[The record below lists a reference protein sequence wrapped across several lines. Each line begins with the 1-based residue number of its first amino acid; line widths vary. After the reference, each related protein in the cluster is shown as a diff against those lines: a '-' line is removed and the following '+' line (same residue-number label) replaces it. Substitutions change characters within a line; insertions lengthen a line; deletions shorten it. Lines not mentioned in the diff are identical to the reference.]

1 MPRTTAP
8 APGKCPSSPDKR
20 PSWVREKAERTC
32 AAGDHRFGAGLGPE
46 ATGDSEA
53 QIAASV
59 AAAAVAVK
67 KAAAEAEKKEAA
79 EKKAA
84 AEAEKKVAAEKKAA
98 ALYGP
103 PGSGSQF
110 AGEGEDEEIVVQ
122 AEQPVVDATTE
133 MSSDDEEEDGVQV
146 ILQDHSQPK
155 GKKLPFKFRP
165 KSSIRRKKKKKN
177 EDESQDESE
186 DEPPEDESGCA
197 EPEPE
202 ETAEPEPEETA
213 AEPEPEETDMVI
225 HWNAPWVVHWES
237 AIGPKFWAA
246 YGGAHAAVKWLQTTV
261 PQQVDAMAKAL
272 VGATPIKSKS
282 EFKGQVKVY
291 RNGQLAWK
299 YGPKTGTGLEALA
312 EHLVEQHSLG
322 GKAAE
327 KVETFV
333 RPSGR
338 DLPTQCLAEVY

>member
-1 MPRTTAP
+1 MQQP
-8 APGKCPSSPDKR
+8 
-20 PSWVREKAERTC
+20 
-32 AAGDHRFGAGLGPE
+32 
-46 ATGDSEA
+46 
-53 QIAASV
+53 
-59 AAAAVAVK
+59 
-67 KAAAEAEKKEAA
+67 KE
-79 EKKAA
+79 
-84 AEAEKKVAAEKKAA
+84 
-98 ALYGP
+98 
-103 PGSGSQF
+103 
-110 AGEGEDEEIVVQ
+110 
-122 AEQPVVDATTE
+122 
-133 MSSDDEEEDGVQV
+133 
-146 ILQDHSQPK
+146 PK

-177 EDESQDESE
+177 EDESEDESE

-225 HWNAPWVVHWES
+225 HWNEPWVVHWES

-261 PQQVDAMAKAL
+261 PQKVDAMAKAL

-282 EFKGQVKVY
+282 EFKGVHKVY

>member
-1 MPRTTAP
+1 M
-8 APGKCPSSPDKR
+8 
-20 PSWVREKAERTC
+20 
-32 AAGDHRFGAGLGPE
+32 
-46 ATGDSEA
+46 
-53 QIAASV
+53 
-59 AAAAVAVK
+59 
-67 KAAAEAEKKEAA
+67 
-79 EKKAA
+79 
-84 AEAEKKVAAEKKAA
+84 
-98 ALYGP
+98 
-103 PGSGSQF
+103 
-110 AGEGEDEEIVVQ
+110 VQ
-122 AEQPVVDATTE
+122 AEQPVVDATTTE
-133 MSSDDEEEDGVQV
+133 MSSDDEEDDGLQV

-177 EDESQDESE
+177 EDESEDESE

-246 YGGAHAAVKWLQTTV
+246 YGGAHTAVKWLQTTV
-261 PQQVDAMAKAL
+261 PQRVDAMAKAL

-291 RNGQLAWK
+291 QVKSGQVKLAWK

-338 DLPTQCLAEVY
+338 DLPTQCLAEVC